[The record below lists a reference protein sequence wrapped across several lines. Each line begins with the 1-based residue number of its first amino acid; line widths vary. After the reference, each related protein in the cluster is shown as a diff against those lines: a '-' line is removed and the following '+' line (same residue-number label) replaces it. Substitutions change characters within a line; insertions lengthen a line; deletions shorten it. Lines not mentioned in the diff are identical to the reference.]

1 MNEKILKV
9 KEFKET
15 ILLEVSKT
23 KIEYK
28 DRRTLQKLDQGDN
41 YFIKHPAL
49 G

>member
-9 KEFKET
+9 KELKET
-15 ILLEVSKT
+15 ILLEVFKT

-28 DRRTLQKLDQGDN
+28 KRKTLQKLDQGDN
-41 YFIKHPAL
+41 YFMKQLTL